1 MADTPTQF
9 TTLSTDAPNVYIAKR
24 MYELAEKKLQLG
36 QFASKF
42 KLEQRMSKTLRVVR
56 YKRLNLPTAVLT
68 EGTPPDAVALAVE
81 NVDVTVEQWGIVVLL
96 TDVALI
102 TTQHPALNIAIE
114 RCSMAMA
121 ETLEREMAKTL
132 LAGTNVF
139 YGAAAANRA
148 ALDGTKK
155 MVTSDVLSMTA
166 NLRSNGAPD
175 FEGGLYGGVIHPQ
188 VEADLVGADTTFVNA
203 MSYSGNLRPLE
214 YGEVGIWQG
223 VRWVRGQFMPKL
235 KGVAA
240 PGVGSGQT
248 AEVAQVSTG
257 ASTWKVTVV
266 AREITTGYERKISQE
281 LTTAAS
287 SATVLTPT
295 SANYVYDIYTD
306 GGTGTYKLA
315 YQGVAANTTTGSL
328 TSGYS
333 APVSTA
339 TPTGAPA
346 SGKEVFINF
355 VFGKDGFG
363 RVELNGMSLES
374 YITPAGASWSNPL
387 AQGRKVGS
395 KIAWKSFIIDN
406 TFIARIECN
415 SAYSANLPA

>member
-1 MADTPTQF
+1 MADVVTNF
-9 TTLSTDAPNVYIAKR
+9 STLSTDAPNVYIAKR

-42 KLEQRMSKTLRVVR
+42 KLEQKMSKTLRVVR
-56 YKRLNLPTAVLT
+56 YKRLNLPSAVLT

-114 RCSMAMA
+114 RCSLAMA
-121 ETLEREMAKTL
+121 ETLEREMGKTL

-175 FEGGLYGGVIHPQ
+175 FESGLYGGAIHPQ

-203 MSYSGNLRPLE
+203 QSYAGNLRPLE
-214 YGEVGIWQG
+214 YGEIGIWMG
-223 VRWVRGQFMPKL
+223 VRWVRGQFLPKI

-240 PGVGSGQT
+240 PDT
-248 AEVAQVSTG
+248 AAATSEKAQVSAA

-266 AREITTGYERKISQE
+266 AREIATGYERKISQE
-281 LTTAAS
+281 MTTAAS
-287 SATVLTPT
+287 SATVTAPSST
-295 SANYVYDIYTD
+295 NYVYDIYTD

-315 YQGVAANTTTGSL
+315 YQGVAASAVTGTL
-328 TSGYS
+328 TAGYS
-333 APVSTA
+333 APVSSA
-339 TPTGAPA
+339 TPSSAPA

-374 YITPAGASWSNPL
+374 YITPPGASWSNPL

>member
-1 MADTPTQF
+1 MADVSTTF
-9 TTLSTDAPNVYIAKR
+9 STLSTDAPNVYIAKR

-42 KLEQRMSKTLRVVR
+42 KLEQKMSKTLRVVR
-56 YKRLNLPTAVLT
+56 YKRLNLPSAVLT

-81 NVDVTVEQWGIVVLL
+81 NVDVTVDQWGIVVLL

-114 RCSMAMA
+114 RCSLAMA
-121 ETLEREMAKTL
+121 EVLERQMGITL

-139 YGAAAANRA
+139 FGAAAANRA

-175 FEGGLYGGVIHPQ
+175 YEGGLYGGALHPQ

-203 MSYSGNLRPLE
+203 MTYSGNLRPLE
-214 YGEVGIWQG
+214 YGEIGIWMG
-223 VRWVRGQFMPKL
+223 VRWVRGQFLPKY

-240 PGVGSGQT
+240 PGTGAAT
-248 AEVAQVSTG
+248 AEVAQVSAAAG
-257 ASTWKVTVV
+257 SRQVQVI
-266 AREITTGYERKISQE
+266 AREIATNFERKISQI
-281 LTTAAS
+281 LTTATDT
-287 SATVLTPT
+287 ATVTAPSST
-295 SANYVYDIYTD
+295 NYVYDVYTGNGTGVPD
-306 GGTGTYKLA
+306 KLVATLAASGTSAALNGLYAGGTA
-315 YQGVAANTTTGSL
+315 V
-328 TSGYS
+328 
-333 APVSTA
+333 
-339 TPTGAPA
+339 TPTSPPA
-346 SGKEVFINF
+346 SGKEIFINF

-374 YITPAGASWSNPL
+374 YITPAGASWANPL

-395 KIAWKSFIIDN
+395 KIAWKSFVIDN
-406 TFIARIECN
+406 AFIAHIECN
-415 SAYSANLPA
+415 SAFSATLPA